1 MQRHIHVPAV
11 NVIAHQLPHLRLKSL
26 PSFGDMRAQVEKA
39 MIDASQAHPQVPAI
53 VLGAGLSV
61 TRHRTHHFKL
71 RRAAHDSKG
80 PAGEGAGSL
89 SVNCSSYSRAY
100 VPLPASTSPWGP
112 NSAITPSFKTRVLSA
127 RPIVDSP

>member
-26 PSFGDMRAQVEKA
+26 PSFGDMRAQAEKT

-80 PAGEGAGSL
+80 PAGGGTGAL
-89 SVNCSSYSRAY
+89 PVELKSSMRG
-100 VPLPASTSPWGP
+100 V
-112 NSAITPSFKTRVLSA
+112 
-127 RPIVDSP
+127 